1 MAQLRH
7 LCVKW
12 VVPLLSP
19 SLHKPSHHFRG
30 TLLYCCALQFGGKT
44 LVGRLLTVSTFAS
57 SLRGCLSSSACDS
70 LDRRS
75 RRIQMY
81 SSGTRT
87 TWSGRY
93 FYLGITRTWLTE
105 SVWNHLLDREDHQIG
120 YQEFIAFA
128 VAYHSFGLSEV
139 LLVEFIDNDGVL
151 LSLLRGSSRLPE
163 INFGV
168 GMTWQDMAARDISLL
183 LGRVESYPLP

>member
-1 MAQLRH
+1 
-7 LCVKW
+7 
-12 VVPLLSP
+12 
-19 SLHKPSHHFRG
+19 
-30 TLLYCCALQFGGKT
+30 
-44 LVGRLLTVSTFAS
+44 
-57 SLRGCLSSSACDS
+57 
-70 LDRRS
+70 
-75 RRIQMY
+75 MY

-93 FYLGITRTWLTE
+93 YYLGVTRTWLPE
-105 SVWNHLLDREDHQIG
+105 SVWNHLLDREDHQTG

-163 INFGV
+163 INVGG
-168 GMTWQDMAARDISLL
+168 GMT
-183 LGRVESYPLP
+183 